1 VKKLVGDPYWVH
13 GPLLF
18 APVSLAARFAAEF
31 ESVQPIFAAMRE
43 AEAEQLLTPT
53 IIELFDTRVLVLPG
67 GTPTQWLAMPSGG
80 VFLRP
85 LRKLGRL
92 EPESFVVPHELPD
105 ALEIGDDWVLFDSV
119 SGAEAPPY
127 TKLRAKHR
135 LPIPLAPGRY
145 VVEHSTA
152 APLHQLEY
160 AAIRLRLAGASV
172 PETVPVAR
180 VEFPIDAQTR
190 KLAKSLRFIETEGGP
205 FVALPT
211 RAVVKWTGVGEGDDD
226 DDYER
231 ACSVRGFVLG
241 ESEALV
247 LSEPDPTAILPT
259 DEGVVFVRW
268 VGADQ
273 ALDLVAALP
282 FAKRWKRSKQVFV
295 AKGPLVL
302 FDAGLEGRKLG
313 KRAQLPV
320 PLRKGEYSIEHT
332 EVDGWVQGGREVMA
346 GFIRLRR
353 R

>member
-1 VKKLVGDPYWVH
+1 
-13 GPLLF
+13 
-18 APVSLAARFAAEF
+18 
-31 ESVQPIFAAMRE
+31 
-43 AEAEQLLTPT
+43 
-53 IIELFDTRVLVLPG
+53 
-67 GTPTQWLAMPSGG
+67 
-80 VFLRP
+80 
-85 LRKLGRL
+85 
-92 EPESFVVPHELPD
+92 VPHELPD

-127 TKLRAKHR
+127 KKLRAKHR
-135 LPIPLAPGRY
+135 L
-145 VVEHSTA
+145 
-152 APLHQLEY
+152 
-160 AAIRLRLAGASV
+160 
-172 PETVPVAR
+172 
-180 VEFPIDAQTR
+180 
-190 KLAKSLRFIETEGGP
+190 
-205 FVALPT
+205 
-211 RAVVKWTGVGEGDDD
+211 
-226 DDYER
+226 
-231 ACSVRGFVLG
+231 
-241 ESEALV
+241 
-247 LSEPDPTAILPT
+247 PTAILPT